1 MFFYV
6 QVLNWQPILNA
17 ILRRLELNKKNKK
30 KRESSVCSRIRHSVD
45 HSAGGLNEGPLHH
58 PTGGTWHKAVN
69 FSSFIHSTISSVVL
83 FLMFFLLPTF
93 SCTGN
98 VNVSQVVIPTG
109 DQVEKLLSVV

>member
-6 QVLNWQPILNA
+6 QVLNWQPVLNA
-17 ILRRLELNKKNKK
+17 ILRRLDLNKKKNRKK
-30 KRESSVCSRIRHSVD
+30 ESSVCSRIRHSVD
-45 HSAGGLNEGPLHH
+45 HSAEGLNEGPLHH